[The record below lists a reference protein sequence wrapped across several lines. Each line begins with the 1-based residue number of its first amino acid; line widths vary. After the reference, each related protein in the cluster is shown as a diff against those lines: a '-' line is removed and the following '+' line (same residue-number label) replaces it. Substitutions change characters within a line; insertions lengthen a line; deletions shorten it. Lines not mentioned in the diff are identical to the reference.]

1 MPREIIFTFIW
12 HFIGAILSKKSCQKR
27 EIRKKYKNG
36 EGGWPY
42 KGGRRGC
49 LLKGRFKTSAHYDIE
64 RPKGG
69 TLEPWI
75 TEVTEFGG
83 DTWFEKG
90 DLRPLFIPRQF
101 WIAELTLLQIMISVR
116 WQIPLG
122 MVQKLKGIAHTRRC
136 GGNTN
141 WY

>member
-1 MPREIIFTFIW
+1 M
-12 HFIGAILSKKSCQKR
+12 AIQ
-27 EIRKKYKNG
+27 
-36 EGGWPY
+36 GGW
-42 KGGRRGC
+42 GRGC

-75 TEVTEFGG
+75 TEVTEIGG

-101 WIAELTLLQIMISVR
+101 WIAELTLLQIMI
-116 WQIPLG
+116 
-122 MVQKLKGIAHTRRC
+122 
-136 GGNTN
+136 
-141 WY
+141 

>member
-1 MPREIIFTFIW
+1 M
-12 HFIGAILSKKSCQKR
+12 AIQ
-27 EIRKKYKNG
+27 
-36 EGGWPY
+36 GGW
-42 KGGRRGC
+42 GRGC

-75 TEVTEFGG
+75 TEVTKIRG

-101 WIAELTLLQIMISVR
+101 WIAELTLLQIMI
-116 WQIPLG
+116 
-122 MVQKLKGIAHTRRC
+122 
-136 GGNTN
+136 
-141 WY
+141 